1 MYLGKYTIHG
11 WYGVSKQGILDILI
25 LGKNSYNPRAQ
36 RFLLPPS
43 TVPNVEETQEGP
55 YDAWDLNV
63 LAQVKLGEGISII
76 LLTTICVWV
85 D

>member
-36 RFLLPPS
+36 IFLLPPS
-43 TVPNVEETQEGP
+43 TVPNVEETHE
-55 YDAWDLNV
+55 V
-63 LAQVKLGEGISII
+63 LWTYTLRNFNMEPKNGALE
-76 LLTTICVWV
+76 
-85 D
+85 